1 MRRFVRLRIAATQEL
16 LELLDVSSGVLTD
29 RDGRFLMSQEDLEVR
44 KLQWRKSRRS
54 ANNGACVEV
63 APVDG
68 RIAVRDS
75 MNPVGGRLLYPA
87 PSWQVFTTAIKAE
100 QYFECDD

>member
-1 MRRFVRLRIAATQEL
+1 
-16 LELLDVSSGVLTD
+16 
-29 RDGRFLMSQEDLEVR
+29 MSQEDLEAR
-44 KLQWRKSRRS
+44 ELQWRKSRRS

-75 MNPVGGRLLYPA
+75 VNPASGRLLYPA
-87 PSWQVFTTAIKAE
+87 LSWQNFTSALKVE
-100 QYFECDD
+100 QYFESDD

>member
-1 MRRFVRLRIAATQEL
+1 
-16 LELLDVSSGVLTD
+16 
-29 RDGRFLMSQEDLEVR
+29 MSPEDLEAS

-63 APVDG
+63 APTNG

-75 MNPVGGRLLYPA
+75 MNPIGGRLLYPA
-87 PSWQVFTTAIKAE
+87 LSWRNFTRSIKAE
-100 QYFECDD
+100 QYFECDH

>member
-1 MRRFVRLRIAATQEL
+1 M
-16 LELLDVSSGVLTD
+16 SLTNP
-29 RDGRFLMSQEDLEVR
+29 EVR
-44 KLQWRKSRRS
+44 DLQWRKSRRS
-54 ANNGACVEV
+54 VGNGACVEV
-63 APVDG
+63 APVGG

-100 QYFECDD
+100 QHFECDD